1 MLTPEDDEVFVQ
13 NERSTEVSTVT
24 IPVPNEVIM
33 EIDVPSTPA
42 FAPTL
47 NSTSQKRV
55 RDEDEEDE
63 GDIATEKELV
73 NLPDA
78 EEEPLMTPP
87 AVPTLMS
94 SVTAAEKEVVT
105 PPRAEVEQLAPP
117 SAPTLMS
124 SVTSASAEKEPVVTN
139 TEEEPPLEVLLSE
152 VIIIVYFSQ

>member
-1 MLTPEDDEVFVQ
+1 MFHQHQPLLLHC
-13 NERSTEVSTVT
+13 
-24 IPVPNEVIM
+24 
-33 EIDVPSTPA
+33 
-42 FAPTL
+42 TL
-47 NSTSQKRV
+47 NSTSRKRV

-73 NLPDA
+73 NPPDA